1 MAKYKTK
8 RLECWGKA
16 KELRQQFYRDFAEA
30 KERGGIRYA
39 GGAWQLDSIPMG
51 LGDDVYPLA
60 GEPYGAS
67 VGNDPAASLRLQE
80 ATESKGFARDLC
92 AYMRNEWGSVLLNE
106 YYFGGEWPTP
116 DFIYMNHI
124 CCSHAKWYQVL
135 RDLEKETFGKEV
147 PLFVAD
153 VSVGPYD
160 TLDDA
165 KIDYVAGQYLDAIE
179 WMEKVTG
186 RKYDDEKLFQAVYN
200 ECRSTSLWA
209 EVCSLN
215 QTVPAP
221 IDEKSMY
228 SLYVLG
234 TIHKAA
240 KEVADFYQELRD
252 EVRDRVDNQIAAV
265 ANERFRIMS
274 DSQPPWSFLKI
285 FRYLEDFGVVSIG
298 SYYTFTLIGIWDTL
312 PDGTLVPAKTPQE
325 QGITFK
331 SREDAVR
338 FIVQWNL
345 KKLHWEPF
353 FDSRLRAKRVVQI
366 AKQWKVNGMAMHLNL
381 GCEGTTIG
389 NLESRLALIKAGI
402 PVLTYEGNMADD
414 RQNDDAGTLRRLDI
428 WMKRFG
434 LEKLE
439 A

>member
-1 MAKYKTK
+1 
-8 RLECWGKA
+8 
-16 KELRQQFYRDFAEA
+16 
-30 KERGGIRYA
+30 
-39 GGAWQLDSIPMG
+39 
-51 LGDDVYPLA
+51 
-60 GEPYGAS
+60 
-67 VGNDPAASLRLQE
+67 
-80 ATESKGFARDLC
+80 
-92 AYMRNEWGSVLLNE
+92 MRNEWGSLILND

-116 DFIYMNHI
+116 DFLYMNHI
-124 CCSHAKWYQVL
+124 CCSHAKWYQVM
-135 RDLEKETFGKEV
+135 RDLEKEKFGVEV
-147 PLFVAD
+147 PLFVID

-160 TLDDA
+160 TLDEV

-209 EVCSLN
+209 EVCCLN
-215 QTVPAP
+215 QVIPAP
-221 IDEKSMY
+221 LDEKSMY
-228 SLYVLG
+228 ALYVLG
-234 TIHKAA
+234 TLHKAA

-252 EVRDRVDNQIAAV
+252 EVKDRVNNQIAAV
-265 ANERFRIMS
+265 STERFRIMT

-285 FRYLEDFGVVSIG
+285 LRYLEEFGVVSIG
-298 SYYTFTLIGIWDTL
+298 SFYTFTLIGIWDTL

-331 SREDAVR
+331 NREEAVR
-338 FIVQWNL
+338 FIVRWNL

-353 FDSRLRAKRVVQI
+353 YDSRLRAKRVVQI

-414 RQNDDAGTLRRLDI
+414 RQNDEVGTIKRLDI
-428 WMKRFG
+428 WMKSFG
-434 LEKLE
+434 LEKLKS
-439 A
+439 